1 MVILKTTLTTSIL
14 RNTFLCIALLFT
26 AISYAQIDAPRK
38 SIKIDGKQDNE
49 APKPILVSP
58 ENASSSVSSSTLSV
72 KSKVNLG
79 KPESGTKKR
88 EVRFMEGDE
97 FAKKDYSAL
106 EKKLNSEI
114 NHTKDAGLKP
124 EFYNDQFLGDFK
136 SGSKF
141 VRFLYRDHQYVDGD
155 RVSVAVN
162 DTIIHPNIHLGGE
175 FQGFYI
181 DLKTGFNKIDITALN
196 QGTSG
201 PNTAQFIMYDDNREV
216 ISANVWNLA
225 TGVKA
230 TVIIVKD

>member
-1 MVILKTTLTTSIL
+1 MKTTQTISIL
-14 RNTFLCIALLFT
+14 QTALCCLVFICST
-26 AISYAQIDAPRK
+26 MGYAQVDAPRK
-38 SIKIDGKQDNE
+38 SIKIDGKQNNE
-49 APKPILVSP
+49 APKPISVSP
-58 ENASSSVSSSTLSV
+58 ENASSSVTSSTVSV
-72 KSKVNLG
+72 KSKVRLG
-79 KPESGTKKR
+79 QPESGTKKR

-97 FAKKDYSAL
+97 FAKKDYTAL
-106 EKKLNSEI
+106 EDKLNNKI

-124 EFYNDQFLGDFK
+124 EFYKDQFFGEFN

-162 DTIIHPNIHLGGE
+162 DTIIHPNVHLLGE

-181 DLKTGFNKIDITALN
+181 DLKKGFNKIDIVALN

-201 PNTAQFIMYDDNREV
+201 PNTAQFVMYDDNRQV
-216 ISANVWNLA
+216 ISSNIWNLA

-230 TVIIVKD
+230 SVIIVKDE

>member
-1 MVILKTTLTTSIL
+1 MKTTLKTSIL
-14 RNTFLCIALLFT
+14 KSSLILLALFCMSVGYT
-26 AISYAQIDAPRK
+26 QVDAPRK
-38 SIKIDGKQDNE
+38 SIKIDGTQNNE

-58 ENASSSVSSSTLSV
+58 ENASSSISSNTLSV
-72 KSKVNLG
+72 KSKVKLG
-79 KPESGTKKR
+79 QPESGTKKR
-88 EVRFMEGDE
+88 EVRFMEGEE
-97 FAKKDYSAL
+97 FAKKDYTAL
-106 EKKLNSEI
+106 ENKLN
-114 NHTKDAGLKP
+114 NKNNYTKDAGLKP
-124 EFYNDQFLGDFK
+124 EYYNDQHFGDFK

-141 VRFLYRDHQYVDGD
+141 VRFLYRDHEYVDGD

-162 DTIIHPNIHLGGE
+162 DTIIHPNIHLAGE

-201 PNTAQFIMYDDNREV
+201 PNTAQFVMYDDNRQV
-216 ISANVWNLA
+216 ISSNIWNLA

>member
-1 MVILKTTLTTSIL
+1 MKTTQTTSIL
-14 RNTFLCIALLFT
+14 RSVILCVALLCT
-26 AISYAQIDAPRK
+26 AIGYAQIDAPRK

-58 ENASSSVSSSTLSV
+58 ENASSSVSSSTVSV
-72 KSKVNLG
+72 KSKVRLG
-79 KPESGTKKR
+79 TPESGTKKR

-97 FAKKDYSAL
+97 FAKKDYTAL
-106 EKKLNSEI
+106 ENKLNKDL
-114 NHTKDAGLKP
+114 NYTKDAGLKP
-124 EFYNDQFLGDFK
+124 EYYNDQFFGEFN

-141 VRFLYRDHQYVDGD
+141 VRFLYRDHEYVDGD

-162 DTIIHPNIHLGGE
+162 DTIIHPNIHLAGE

-201 PNTAQFIMYDDNREV
+201 PNTAQFVMYDDNREV
-216 ISANVWNLA
+216 ISSNIWNLA

>member
-1 MVILKTTLTTSIL
+1 MKTTPKTSIL
-14 RNTFLCIALLFT
+14 QSSLFWIALFCVS
-26 AISYAQIDAPRK
+26 IGYAQIDAPRK
-38 SIKIDGKQDNE
+38 SIKIEGKQKNE

-58 ENASSSVSSSTLSV
+58 ENASSSISSETVSV
-72 KSKVNLG
+72 KSKVRLG

-88 EVRFMEGDE
+88 EVRFMEGEE
-97 FAKKDYSAL
+97 FAKKDYTAL
-106 EKKLNSEI
+106 ENKLN
-114 NHTKDAGLKP
+114 NKTNYTKDAGLKP
-124 EFYNDQFLGDFK
+124 EYYNDQHFGDFK

-141 VRFLYRDHQYVDGD
+141 VRFLYRDHEYVDGD

-162 DTIIHPNIHLGGE
+162 DTIIHPNIHLAGE

-201 PNTAQFIMYDDNREV
+201 PNTAQFVMYDDNRQV
-216 ISANVWNLA
+216 ISSNIWNLA

>member
-1 MVILKTTLTTSIL
+1 MCSTMG
-14 RNTFLCIALLFT
+14 
-26 AISYAQIDAPRK
+26 YAQVDAPRK
-38 SIKIDGKQDNE
+38 SIKIEGKQQNE

-58 ENASSSVSSSTLSV
+58 ENASTSISSSTLSV
-72 KSKVNLG
+72 KSKVRLG
-79 KPESGTKKR
+79 QPESGTKKR

-97 FAKKDYSAL
+97 FAKKDNTAL
-106 EKKLNSEI
+106 EKKLNNDI
-114 NHTKDAGLKP
+114 NPVKDAGLKP
-124 EFYNDQFLGDFK
+124 EFYNDQFFGEFN

-162 DTIIHPNIHLGGE
+162 DTIIHPNVHLAGE

-181 DLKTGFNKIDITALN
+181 DLKKGFNKIDIVALN

-201 PNTAQFIMYDDNREV
+201 PNTAQFVMYDDNKQV
-216 ISANVWNLA
+216 ISSNIWNLA

-230 TVIIVKD
+230 SVIIVKD